1 MTLSKLMGM
10 AEWKMVGA
18 GERLCRV
25 SLGRGRKPSLG
36 VVLAAWDPGAASE
49 SLDLVLERLRGLKG
63 VNWSMVVVAN
73 NSAVARTLPRN
84 GDYRLLSGS
93 NREAE
98 FSAYEEGRQ
107 YLLGEAGPAPDAW
120 VILNDRLP
128 FYRADCLSGI
138 TPALLQFAASV
149 PMAAGTVDF
158 LPGHFPLRGRDFP
171 CYIRSNYLLLSAA
184 AIDRAG
190 SLCAISADDY
200 AGHVPVT
207 YPGRDRPLSTWL
219 GQHLG
224 GFLLDFLTKPGS
236 MESWSRAEP
245 LTEASWPRLRMK
257 ALSIINEWWLSLR
270 LIEAEVP
277 LVPWRLARAMSG
289 LTSSETFSQRL
300 LGQYKVD
307 PGFGGALEPNLQG
320 RLSLTAAMLAGRAGA
335 GAVGERFLAS
345 AARFSNE
352 ARAVEKG

>member
-1 MTLSKLMGM
+1 
-10 AEWKMVGA
+10 
-18 GERLCRV
+18 
-25 SLGRGRKPSLG
+25 
-36 VVLAAWDPGAASE
+36 
-49 SLDLVLERLRGLKG
+49 
-63 VNWSMVVVAN
+63 MVVVAN
-73 NSAVARTLPRN
+73 NNAVERALPLN
-84 GDYRLLSGS
+84 GGYHLMMGS

-107 YLLGEAGPAPDAW
+107 CLLAAAGPAPDVW

-128 FYRADCLSGI
+128 FYKADCLAGI

-149 PMAAGTVDF
+149 PVAAGTVDF
-158 LPGHFPLRGRDFP
+158 LPDYFHLRGQTFH

-184 AIDRAG
+184 AIDRAR

-200 AGHVPVT
+200 AVHVPVT
-207 YPGRDRPLSTWL
+207 YPGRDWPLSTWL
-219 GQHLG
+219 GPQLG
-224 GFLLDFLTKPGS
+224 GFLLDFLTKPGGRV
-236 MESWSRAEP
+236 SWSRAEP
-245 LTEASWPRLRMK
+245 LTETSWPRLRMK
-257 ALSIINEWWLSLR
+257 ALSIINEWLLSVR

-289 LTSSETFSQRL
+289 LTSSEAFSQRL

-320 RLSLTAAMLAGRAGA
+320 RLSLTAAVLAGRAGA
-335 GAVGERFLAS
+335 PAVGERFLAS

-352 ARAVEKG
+352 ARAAEER